1 MGNTR
6 VKKYLLFM
14 FGGWI
19 RLEDNIELY
28 EHIKDVL
35 ESVLTTPEL
44 SFVTGEHTLIACIE
58 STSSFNE
65 IKDLLDEF
73 LKAEIP
79 AYFLMPKPRNLAY
92 RLNPLLEEHL
102 FSKKKVKD
110 FEAPPPEMI
119 KELMEYF
126 KKRAMD
132 NLDFFENKMDLEF
145 METFIKPHR
154 TTPDHTKIVENLD
167 IDAILDKINERGLE
181 SLTINEK
188 KFLDKQKNDEDNTI
202 Y

>member
-1 MGNTR
+1 
-6 VKKYLLFM
+6 M
-14 FGGWI
+14 FGAWI

-35 ESVLTTPEL
+35 ETILATPEL

-58 STSSFNE
+58 STSPLNE

-73 LKAEIP
+73 LKPEVP

-92 RLNPLLEEHL
+92 RLNPILEKHL
-102 FSKKKVKD
+102 FSKRNIKKED
-110 FEAPPPEMI
+110 APNPEVL

-132 NLDFFENKMDLEF
+132 NLEFFEDKLDLEF
-145 METFIKPHR
+145 IEKISKEDLEDNFNRLENET
-154 TTPDHTKIVENLD
+154 LD
-167 IDAILDKINERGLE
+167 IDSILDKINEEGLN

-188 KFLDKQKNDEDNTI
+188 RFLDKQKNDKDNTI
-202 Y
+202 H

>member
-1 MGNTR
+1 MRNKR

-14 FGGWI
+14 FGAWI

-35 ESVLTTPEL
+35 ETILATPEL

-58 STSSFNE
+58 STSPLNE

-73 LKAEIP
+73 LKPEVP

-92 RLNPLLEEHL
+92 RLNPILEKHL
-102 FSKKKVKD
+102 FSKRNIKKED
-110 FEAPPPEMI
+110 APNPEVL

-132 NLDFFENKMDLEF
+132 NLEFFEDKLDLEF
-145 METFIKPHR
+145 IEKISKEDLEDNFNRLENET
-154 TTPDHTKIVENLD
+154 LD
-167 IDAILDKINERGLE
+167 IDSILDKINEEGLN

-188 KFLDKQKNDEDNTI
+188 RFLDKQKNDKDNTI
-202 Y
+202 H

>member
-1 MGNTR
+1 MRNTR

-14 FGGWI
+14 FGAWI

-35 ESVLTTPEL
+35 ESVLATPEL

-58 STSSFNE
+58 STASFGE

-73 LKAEIP
+73 LKVEIP

-92 RLNPLLEEHL
+92 RLNPLLEQHL
-102 FSKKKVKD
+102 FTKKKVKD
-110 FEAPPPEMI
+110 FDPPPPEMI
-119 KELMEYF
+119 KVLMEYF

-145 METFIKPHR
+145 MEEFIKPHR
-154 TTPDHTKIVENLD
+154 TTNDHTMLDENLD
-167 IDAILDKINERGLE
+167 IDSILDKINERGIE

-188 KFLDKQKNDEDNTI
+188 NFLDKQKNDEDNTI